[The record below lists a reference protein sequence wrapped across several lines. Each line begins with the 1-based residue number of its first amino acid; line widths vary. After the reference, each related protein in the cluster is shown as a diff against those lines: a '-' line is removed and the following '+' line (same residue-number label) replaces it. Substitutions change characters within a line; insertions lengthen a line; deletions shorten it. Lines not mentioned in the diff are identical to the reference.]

1 MSDVVLDRLLD
12 RVNASSVFS
21 VMLDESTDVSVHQNL
36 IVYVRFL
43 EQIGGREVPCVE
55 FLGIRQLSVANAEAI
70 TSELLGMLRDMGL
83 DLSRLGVVS
92 TGDGRM

>member
-1 MSDVVLDRLLD
+1 M
-12 RVNASSVFS
+12 FS

-43 EQIGGREVPCVE
+43 EQIGGREVPRVE

-70 TSELLGMLRDMGL
+70 TSELLGMLRNMGL
-83 DLSRLGVVS
+83 DLSRLGGVS
-92 TGDGRM
+92 TDGPL

>member
-1 MSDVVLDRLLD
+1 M
-12 RVNASSVFS
+12 ASSVFS
-21 VMLDESTDVSVHQNL
+21 VILDKSTDVSVHQNL

-83 DLSRLGVVS
+83 DLSRQMGPL
-92 TGDGRM
+92 